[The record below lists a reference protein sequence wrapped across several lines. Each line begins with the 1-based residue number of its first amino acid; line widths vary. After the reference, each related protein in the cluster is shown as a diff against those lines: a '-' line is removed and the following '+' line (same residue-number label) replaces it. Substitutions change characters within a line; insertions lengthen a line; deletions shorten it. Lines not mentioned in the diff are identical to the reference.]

1 MYDDLW
7 IQCNGQGPAN
17 LSHYEIP
24 SRLFG
29 PVFNQTGQED
39 YLKCLLE
46 KSSKAN
52 LTPDQK
58 NEMVEIALTS
68 QNVATASIL
77 INDINYRPLFEA
89 TDPLGRTVIQQKLFD
104 RRFTKYSFHLKS
116 F

>member
-1 MYDDLW
+1 MYDDIW

-17 LSHYEIP
+17 LSHHEIP

-52 LTPDQK
+52 LTSDQK
-58 NEMVEIALTS
+58 DEMVKIALRS

-77 INDINYRPLFEA
+77 INDINYRPLFQA
-89 TDPLGRTVIQQKLFD
+89 TDPLGRTLIQQKLNE
-104 RRFTKYSFHLKS
+104 RRVTIYSFH
-116 F
+116 